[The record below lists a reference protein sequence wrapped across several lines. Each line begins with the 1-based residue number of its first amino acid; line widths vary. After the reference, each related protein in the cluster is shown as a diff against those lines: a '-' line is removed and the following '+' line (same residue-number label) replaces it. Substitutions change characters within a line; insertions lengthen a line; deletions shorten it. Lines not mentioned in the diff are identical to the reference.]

1 MTDAANLFTDG
12 KAYERFMGRWSKL
25 VGQRFL
31 TWLDVPRGLRWL
43 DSGCGNGAFTDEL
56 IARAAPASVVA
67 VDPSDGQLAF
77 ARTRPGSAM
86 AQFQLGDA
94 QSLSFPDGSFDV
106 AVMALVIAFLPE
118 PAKAVGGMTRVV
130 RPGGTVATYMW
141 DLEAGGS
148 PTSPMFNALKS
159 LGMTPS
165 VIPNAPASRLE
176 AMRGFWQAA
185 GLQSVE
191 TTVIRIPVT
200 FDSVDDFWNTTTAS
214 GGPAG
219 KLIEAMPADAQQ
231 QVRKRLGEQLHPGAD
246 GRIAYEAFAN
256 AVKGRVAR

>member
-12 KAYERFMGRWSKL
+12 KAYERFMGRWSKI
-25 VGQRFL
+25 VGQSFL
-31 TWLDVPRGLRWL
+31 GWLDVPQGLRWL

-67 VDPSDGQLAF
+67 VDPSEGQLAF

-86 AQFQLGDA
+86 AQFQIGDA
-94 QSLSFPDGSFDV
+94 QSLSFPDDSFDV

-118 PAKAVGGMTRVV
+118 PAKAVAGMTRVV

-148 PTSPMFNALKS
+148 PTSPMFRAMTS
-159 LGMTPS
+159 LGMTPLA
-165 VIPNAPASRLE
+165 IPNAPASRLE
-176 AMRGFWQAA
+176 AMRDFWQAA
-185 GLQSVE
+185 GLESVE
-191 TTVIRIPVT
+191 TTVIRIPVS
-200 FDSVDDFWNTTTAS
+200 FDNVDDFWNTISSS

-219 KLIEAMPADAQQ
+219 KLIEAMPAEAQQ
-231 QVRKRLGEQLHPGAD
+231 QVRKRLSEQLRPGDD
-246 GRIAYEAFAN
+246 GRISYEAFAN
-256 AVKGRVAR
+256 AVKGRVPR

>member
-25 VGQRFL
+25 AGQSFL
-31 TWLDVPRGLRWL
+31 KWLDVPQGLRWL
-43 DSGCGNGAFTDEL
+43 DSGCGNGAFTEEL
-56 IARAAPASVVA
+56 IAHAAPASVVA
-67 VDPSDGQLAF
+67 IDPSEGQLAF
-77 ARTRPGSAM
+77 ARTRSGSAM

-94 QSLSFPDGSFDV
+94 QSLSFPDDSFDV

-118 PAKAVGGMTRVV
+118 PAKAVAGMARVV
-130 RPGGTVATYMW
+130 RPGGWVATYMW

-165 VIPNAPASRLE
+165 AVPNPQASQLE
-176 AMRGFWQAA
+176 AMRSFWQAA
-185 GLQSVE
+185 GLEAVE
-191 TTVIRIPVT
+191 ATVIRIPVS
-200 FDSVDDFWNTTTAS
+200 FESVDDFWNTTTSS

-219 KLIEAMPADAQQ
+219 KMIEAMPAEAQR
-231 QVRKRLGEQLHPGAD
+231 QVRKRLDEQLRPGGE
-246 GRIAYEAFAN
+246 GRISYEAFAN
-256 AVKGRVAR
+256 AVKGRVPA

>member
-25 VGQRFL
+25 VGQQFL
-31 TWLDVPRGLRWL
+31 SWLDVPRGLRWL

-56 IARAAPASVVA
+56 IAQAAPASVIA

-86 AQFQLGDA
+86 AQFQIGDA
-94 QSLSFPDGSFDV
+94 QSLLFPDNSFDV

-118 PAKAVGGMTRVV
+118 PAKAVAGMTRVV

-165 VIPNAPASRLE
+165 VVPNPQASRIE
-176 AMRGFWQAA
+176 AMRGLWQTA
-185 GLQSVE
+185 GLESVE
-191 TTVIRIPVT
+191 TTAIRIPVS
-200 FDSVDDFWNTTTAS
+200 FDSIDDFWNTTTSS

-219 KLIEAMPADAQQ
+219 KMIEAMPAEAQA
-231 QVRKRLGEQLHPGAD
+231 QVRQRLGEQLSSGAD
-246 GRIAYEAFAN
+246 GRISYEAFAN
-256 AVKGRVAR
+256 AVKGRVPA

>member
-1 MTDAANLFTDG
+1 MSDAANLFTDG

-25 VGQRFL
+25 VGRSFL
-31 TWLDVPRGLRWL
+31 QWLDVPQGLRWL

-56 IARAAPASVVA
+56 IAHAAPASVIA
-67 VDPSDGQLAF
+67 VDPSEGQLAF

-86 AQFQLGDA
+86 AQFQMGDA
-94 QSLSFPDGSFDV
+94 QSLSFPDDSFDV

-118 PAKAVGGMTRVV
+118 PPKAVAGMTRVV
-130 RPGGTVATYMW
+130 RPGGWVAAYMW

-159 LGMTPS
+159 IGATPS
-165 VIPNAPASRLE
+165 AVPNAPASRRE
-176 AMRGFWQAA
+176 AMQGFWQAA
-185 GLQSVE
+185 GLEAVE
-191 TTVIRIPVT
+191 TTSIRIPVS
-200 FDSVDDFWNTTTAS
+200 FDSVDDFWNTTTSS

-219 KLIEAMPADAQQ
+219 RLIEALPAETQQ
-231 QVRKRLGEQLHPGAD
+231 LVRTRIGEQLQPGSD

-256 AVKGRVAR
+256 AVKGRVPS